1 MSSIS
6 TVVTVL
12 GLPDRGTGAVVFGA
26 FTGVEPAG
34 AALAGDAALGRA
46 IRDLAA
52 RRAIGASAG
61 QVFLLPVHRP
71 GVPVRCVVFAGLGEF
86 QRWGPAVQRL
96 AAANVTRTL
105 ALAGIDDFAMVL
117 WGTTSGMS
125 AADAAGAQV
134 EGVLTA
140 LAELPR
146 GCRIRRVT
154 LLSRSAR
161 RRRAVHS
168 TIAAVLRGH
177 PAAKLVRLAP
187 LPAAVRAPRRLAAPE
202 PAATPLAWLF
212 VQETADELRAALLGA
227 EPKATA
233 LAETRHLDRPALER
247 ELARLAPGITPPAL
261 ARLGRKLGELLLP
274 PPIRSALPAVR
285 GTPLVIVHDAA
296 AGRWPWE
303 ALVVDG
309 WAPAAAR
316 GLHRRYAAEGM
327 SVAKW
332 REQRRHERGLRVLL
346 VVNPTEDLP
355 GAAGE
360 GTEVARI
367 LEGQD
372 DATVTRIEGATATR
386 ARLLA
391 EFRSGAY
398 DAIHYAGHAF
408 FDPEAPAASGI
419 LCAGERVLSG
429 ADLAALDSV
438 PALVFCNA
446 CESGR
451 VRRAAG
457 PRRQLERSV
466 GFAEA
471 FLRGGVANFIGT
483 WWPVSDDVAVA
494 FAATLYRE
502 LGRGTAIG
510 PALTAARGVVRKLP
524 SPEWANYLHYGSHDF
539 ALKIARPRDLTT
551 NNARGR
557 SRPPRRRPAP

>member
-1 MSSIS
+1 MSSTS
-6 TVVTVL
+6 TTVSVL
-12 GLPDRGTGAVVFGA
+12 GQPERRTGTLVFGA
-26 FTGVEPAG
+26 FAGVEPAG
-34 AALAGDAALGRA
+34 AALAVDAALGGA

-52 RRAIGASAG
+52 RRALGAAAG

-71 GVPVRCVVFAGLGEF
+71 GIPARFVVFAGLGEF

-125 AADAAGAQV
+125 AADAAGAQA

-154 LLSRSAR
+154 LLSRDAR
-161 RRRAVHS
+161 RRRAAHAA
-168 TIAAVLRGH
+168 IAALLRRH
-177 PAAKLVRLAP
+177 PSARLLRLDP
-187 LPAAVRAPRRLAAPE
+187 LPTARRTPRQAVALA

-233 LAETRHLDRPALER
+233 LAETRRLDRSALER
-247 ELARLAPGITPPAL
+247 ELARLTPGIAPAAL

-274 PPIRSALPAVR
+274 APIRSALPAVR
-285 GTPLVIVHDAA
+285 ATPLVVVHDAA

-303 ALVVDG
+303 TLVIDG

-332 REQRRHERGLRVLL
+332 REQRRRERELRVLL
-346 VVNPTEDLP
+346 IVNPTGDLP
-355 GAAGE
+355 GASAE
-360 GTEVARI
+360 GAEVARI
-367 LEGQD
+367 IASQD
-372 DATVTRIEGATATR
+372 HATVTRIEGAAATR
-386 ARLLA
+386 TRLLA
-391 EFRSGAY
+391 EFRSGGY

-451 VRRAAG
+451 LRRAG
-457 PRRQLERSV
+457 EPRRQLERSV
-466 GFAEA
+466 GFAES

-483 WWPVSDDVAVA
+483 WWPVSDEVAVA

-502 LGRGTAIG
+502 LGRGSAIG
-510 PALTAARGVVRKLP
+510 PALAAARGAVRELP
-524 SPEWANYLHYGSHDF
+524 SAEWANYLHYGSHDF
-539 ALKIARPRDLTT
+539 ALKVPPAVTT
-551 NNARGR
+551 NSARDS